1 VTATC
6 GKKREITNNRAYFS
20 TERERKQMER
30 NVVDYKMFMCVKA
43 LLRSGETQKVIADYM
58 QLGEATVGRINR
70 AEDWD
75 DYQNRK
81 REAAFFAR
89 QKTQKK
95 PAQAPT
101 PAPEPEPQP
110 QVVEHRTNVTLQTT
124 HYVSQKMDELI
135 KLMTGISAKLAF
147 VVDELTGTP
156 IVKKEEKQS

>member
-1 VTATC
+1 
-6 GKKREITNNRAYFS
+6 
-20 TERERKQMER
+20 MER

-95 PAQAPT
+95 PAQAPA
-101 PAPEPEPQP
+101 PAPQPVPQVFSPVPTPEPQP

-156 IVKKEEKQS
+156 IVKKEEKQA